1 MDTSQRVAPWKAAFV
16 VALAFGML
24 PLAVRASDADK
35 LLKSLEE
42 RRGRVKSLHTVAETA
57 IRQQE
62 ALSKTRF
69 EYWELT
75 GANVRKTRRVERT
88 ETSKKGKDK
97 PKISNSVSVSDGQFL
112 WSELGDTGGTMVI
125 KSVATASDDFGGLRD
140 MMRRGKARTR
150 PGEKLLGMK
159 TVVIEVVGSGAGASF
174 KATYWIGE
182 QNGLILKSRVTNS
195 DGSRIETDTSVCEI
209 DKKIPESTFAYT
221 TPDGAKVID
230 TTTIGRKAG
239 TRKSP

>member
-1 MDTSQRVAPWKAAFV
+1 MDTSHWVTPRKAAFV
-16 VALAFGML
+16 VALAFAIL

-42 RRGRVKSLHTVAETA
+42 RRGRVKTLHTVTETV

-62 ALSKTRF
+62 VTRKTRF

-75 GANVRKTRRVERT
+75 AGDVRKTRRIGRT
-88 ETSKKGKDK
+88 ETPKKGKDK
-97 PKISNSVSVSDGQFL
+97 PEISESVSVSDGQFL
-112 WSELGDTGGTMVI
+112 WSELAGTGGKTII
-125 KSVATASDDFGGLRD
+125 KSLATASDDFGGLRD
-140 MMRRGKARTR
+140 VMRSGKARTR
-150 PGEKLLGMK
+150 PGGDLLGMK
-159 TVVIEVVGSGAGASF
+159 TVVIEVVGNGVGASF

-182 QNGLILKSRVTNS
+182 KNGVILKSRMTNS

-209 DKKIPESTFAYT
+209 DQKIPESTFAYT

-230 TTTIGRKAG
+230 TTTIGRKTG
-239 TRKSP
+239 T

>member
-1 MDTSQRVAPWKAAFV
+1 MVTSQRVTPRKAVFV
-16 VALAFGML
+16 VALAFAIL

-62 ALSKTRF
+62 ARSKTRF

-75 GANVRKTRRVERT
+75 AANVRKTRRVERT

-97 PKISNSVSVSDGQFL
+97 PKISRSVSVSDGQFL
-112 WSELGDTGGTMVI
+112 WSEMGDTGGTMVI

-182 QNGLILKSRVTNS
+182 QNGIILKSRVTNS

-230 TTTIGRKAG
+230 TTTIGPKTG
-239 TRKSP
+239 TGKSP